1 MPEER
6 GPEYHIDADRV
17 RSLVDLWR
25 DVGMDGWFR
34 VDPAFDRLLAHRF
47 MDDHFAAARRERDDW
62 AETPDGALALLILL
76 DQFPRNAFRGT
87 AHMYATDP
95 LALVF
100 ARRFLDMWFDEAFE
114 PDLRMF
120 FYLPFTHSERL
131 ADQELS
137 LARRRALGPRIER
150 RAAEHLEI
158 IARFGRFPHRNK
170 VLGRD
175 TTPAEQAYLDGGG
188 FSG

>member
-1 MPEER
+1 
-6 GPEYHIDADRV
+6 
-17 RSLVDLWR
+17 
-25 DVGMDGWFR
+25 MDGWFR

-47 MDDHFAAARRERDDW
+47 MDDHFAAARRERD
-62 AETPDGALALLILL
+62 GS
-76 DQFPRNAFRGT
+76 

-100 ARRFLDMWFDEAFE
+100 ARRFLDMRFDEAFE

-137 LARRRALGPRIER
+137 LARRRALGPKIER